1 MVRRTKEQAL
11 ETRNKIL
18 AAATAIFD
26 RRSWKEVN
34 LEDVAAAAGVTRGA
48 IYWHFGGKD
57 KLFDAVCDA
66 TPLPLELIGA
76 EVALALGPDPLG
88 KFRGAC
94 LSALM
99 SAAESPGRATLYS
112 TPSTKEELLDPG
124 GVLLLRHRI
133 PSANCKRSVQM
144 VLRAAVEQGQLPV
157 SLDIEPAARYLHGT
171 LTGLLS
177 AWLLAPSSFDLISEA
192 GRALDA
198 VFFGLR
204 SAPSM
209 QKVQVR

>member
-1 MVRRTKEQAL
+1 MARRTKEQAL
-11 ETRNKIL
+11 KTRNEIL

-26 RRSWKEVN
+26 RRSWKEVS
-34 LEDVAAAAGVTRGA
+34 LKDVAAAAGVTRGA

-57 KLFDAVCDA
+57 ELFAAVCDA
-66 TPLPLELIGA
+66 TPLPSELIGEA
-76 EVALALGPDPLG
+76 IALAPGPDPLG
-88 KFRGAC
+88 KFREAC

-99 SAAESPGRATLYS
+99 SAAGAPGRATLYS
-112 TPSTKEELLDPG
+112 KPSSKEELLDPG

-133 PSANCKRSVQM
+133 PSANCQRSVQM
-144 VLRAAVEQGQLPV
+144 VLRSAVEQGQLPV

-171 LTGLLS
+171 LAGLLS
-177 AWLLAPSSFDLISEA
+177 AWLLAPSSFDLLSEA

-198 VFFGLR
+198 VFLGLR
-204 SAPSM
+204 SAPSL